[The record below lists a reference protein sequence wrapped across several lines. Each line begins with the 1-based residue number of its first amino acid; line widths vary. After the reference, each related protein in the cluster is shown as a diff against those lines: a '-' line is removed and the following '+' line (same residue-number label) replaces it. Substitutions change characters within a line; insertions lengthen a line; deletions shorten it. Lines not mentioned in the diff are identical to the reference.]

1 MIRNIVVVCLAC
13 VPLISLA
20 GDPKKVSSENVTK
33 ATATVQSVDHD
44 RRTLVLRTADGVD
57 TVIVAGPEVRNFDQI
72 EAGDTVSATYREAL
86 LAQVVPKGSAAS
98 EPRSTIAK
106 TRAKE
111 GELPAAS
118 VSASVSTDVVIQS
131 VDQSFDTVTFK
142 RSDGVVRTVAVEDPE
157 ATKFVHNLKP
167 GDEVR
172 ITYTE
177 ATAIALNKAE

>member
-1 MIRNIVVVCLAC
+1 MIRNIVVVSLAC
-13 VPLISLA
+13 VPLIGLA
-20 GDPKKVSSENVTK
+20 ADPKQVSRENVTK

-44 RRTLVLRTADGVD
+44 NRSLVLRTADGVD
-57 TVIVAGPEVRNFDQI
+57 TLVVVGPEVRNFDQI
-72 EAGDTVSATYREAL
+72 EAGDTVAATYREAL
-86 LAQVVPKGSAAS
+86 LAQVVPKGSEMG
-98 EPRSTIAK
+98 EPRTTIAK

-118 VSASVSTDVVIQS
+118 VSASVSADVVIQS

-142 RSDGVVRTVAVEDPE
+142 RPDGVVRTVAVESPE
-157 ATKFVHNLKP
+157 ATQFVHRLKP

-172 ITYTE
+172 ITYSE

>member
-1 MIRNIVVVCLAC
+1 MIRNIVVVSLAC
-13 VPLISLA
+13 VPLVGLA
-20 GDPKKVSSENVTK
+20 ADPKKVSEENVTK
-33 ATATVQSVDHD
+33 ATATVKSVDHD
-44 RRTLVLRTADGVD
+44 SRSLVLRTSDGVD
-57 TVIVAGPEVRNFDQI
+57 TLVVVGPEVRNFEQI

-86 LAQVVPKGSAAS
+86 LAQVVPKGSGAG
-98 EPRSTIAK
+98 EPRTTVSKA
-106 TRAKE
+106 RAKE

-142 RSDGVVRTVAVEDPE
+142 RSDGVVRTVAVENPE
-157 ATKFVHNLKP
+157 ATRFVHNLKP

-177 ATAIALNKAE
+177 ATAIALSKAE